1 MKKPRLIY
9 PIIVEGKYDKIKI
22 DSLFSATVI
31 TLGGFG
37 VFNSKEKQALIRRIA
52 ASGVIVLVDSD
63 GGGVQIRSYLNSIL
77 PKDKIFNLYIPEIAG
92 KEKRKTR
99 ASRSGKLG
107 VEGMS
112 PEILSKIL
120 APFVE
125 KSEEKDSPLGCDAS
139 ESNTAESRK
148 MITKVDFFVDKLSGG
163 ANSTILRDRLAAK
176 FGLPSGMTANAL
188 LEALNLISSY
198 DEYKAAVGGLDD
210 GFVDS

>member
-77 PKDKIFNLYIPEIAG
+77 PKDKIFNLYSPEIAG
-92 KEKRKTR
+92 KEKRKAAPSAEGT
-99 ASRSGKLG
+99 LG
-107 VEGMS
+107 VEGM
-112 PEILSKIL
+112 ERELLYDLL
-120 APFVE
+120 APFE
-125 KSEEKDSPLGCDAS
+125 DERAMALRAENPLCKTDLYLEGLTGAPDSSLRRDALC
-139 ESNTAESRK
+139 A
-148 MITKVDFFVDKLSGG
+148 
-163 ANSTILRDRLAAK
+163 RL
-176 FGLPSGMTANAL
+176 GLPSGMTSGAL
-188 LEALNLISSY
+188 LAALRILVTYEEYLELIGRG
-198 DEYKAAVGGLDD
+198 EKK
-210 GFVDS
+210 